1 MEKIGLVPINS
12 VSTDFCERLAP
23 CLEERFLHKFAI
35 EKPLTLSPSLANAAR
50 RQYFLTTA
58 FNKMLTAFPNREGF
72 LLGII
77 GDDLYKTSHNFI
89 FGDASDSERIAIV
102 SVHRLRPEFYN
113 EKADDVVLFARTL
126 KECVHALGHAFGLKH
141 CYNAR
146 CAMYYSHSVY
156 DTDGKQNYFC
166 DACDKRLRAQKL

>member
-1 MEKIGLVPINS
+1 MNNVAN
-12 VSTDFCERLAP
+12 DFCERLAP

-35 EKPLTLSPSLANAAR
+35 EKPLTLSPSLANSSR
-50 RQYFLTTA
+50 HQFFLTTV
-58 FNKMLTAFPNREGF
+58 FNKMMAAMPQREGF
-72 LLGII
+72 VLGVI

-89 FGDASDSERIAIV
+89 FGDANDADRIAVV
-102 SVHRLRPEFYN
+102 STYRLRPEFYN
-113 EKADDVVLFARTL
+113 SAPDEAVFFDRVL

-146 CAMYYSHSVY
+146 CAMYYSHSIY

-166 DACDKRLRAQKL
+166 DACDKRVRANF

>member
-1 MEKIGLVPINS
+1 VEKIGLVPINS
-12 VSTDFCERLAP
+12 VATEFCERLAP

-35 EKPLTLSPSLANAAR
+35 EKPLTLSPSLANATR
-50 RQYFLTTA
+50 RQYFLTTV
-58 FNKMLTAFPNREGF
+58 FNKMIAAAPNREGF
-72 LLGII
+72 LLGVI

-89 FGDASDSERIAIV
+89 FGDASDNDRIAVV
-102 SVHRLRPEFYN
+102 SLFRLRPEFYH
-113 EKADDVVLFARTL
+113 EKADDVVLLNRTL

-156 DTDGKQNYFC
+156 DTDGKLNYFC
-166 DACDKRLRAQKL
+166 DTCDKRLRANR